1 MLCQQAWVR
10 GWLPTRPRSH
20 KPNLQYFGHAKL
32 PPVDTVASLTEAD
45 LDDKE
50 NVPSITVPPGVLG
63 EPQGCLVGVG
73 MEGIGQSPGI
83 VTKKLA
89 TAGTSS
95 DVNLQGLIQDPK
107 RHLAQHMK

>member
-1 MLCQQAWVR
+1 M
-10 GWLPTRPRSH
+10 PSS
-20 KPNLQYFGHAKL
+20 
-32 PPVDTVASLTEAD
+32 PVDTVASLTEAD

-50 NVPSITVPPGVLG
+50 NVPSTTVPPGVLG